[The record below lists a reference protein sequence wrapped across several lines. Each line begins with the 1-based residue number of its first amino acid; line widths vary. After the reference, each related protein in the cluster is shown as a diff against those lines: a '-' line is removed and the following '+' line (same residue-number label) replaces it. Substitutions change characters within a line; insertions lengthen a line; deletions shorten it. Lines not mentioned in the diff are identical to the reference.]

1 MATKKTRFTAFRTNR
16 GDTQH
21 YTQQRSFL
29 FFRFHL
35 RYSDYRSVARK
46 ESWFQPING
55 ITFIFLISHFTICNK
70 SDYYIFIVFQYPH
83 KKRKI

>member
-46 ESWFQPING
+46 ESWFQPILDNTG
-55 ITFIFLISHFTICNK
+55 KWNK
-70 SDYYIFIVFQYPH
+70 KTDNAGRLHAIAPIRNKYI
-83 KKRKI
+83 